1 MSIRKSTIISQC
13 GNITRVSLL
22 LAFIGKLI
30 KEETSLKVITSGSI
44 RGIQATIESPSSSA
58 NCKLWPR
65 IPFYPVSVKWT
76 VGIGHTIK
84 VRGSFRGPIS
94 PIDRLCLLVKYGI
107 DKPAAFFI
115 KEADLQRVDDQ
126 KWSFETPVRL
136 LSSKIWSPAG
146 KAPFYVQNQPFC
158 LVKFEIELC
167 WVFSQNCFLGE
178 IDGNP
183 ASNLLKLDHRS
194 FEGSS
199 RHPSSVV
206 NLC

>member
-1 MSIRKSTIISQC
+1 M
-13 GNITRVSLL
+13 
-22 LAFIGKLI
+22 
-30 KEETSLKVITSGSI
+30 
-44 RGIQATIESPSSSA
+44 
-58 NCKLWPR
+58 
-65 IPFYPVSVKWT
+65 
-76 VGIGHTIK
+76 
-84 VRGSFRGPIS
+84 RGSFRGPIS

-107 DKPAAFFI
+107 DKSAAFFV
-115 KEADLQRVDDQ
+115 KENDLQRNDEQ

-146 KAPFYVQNQPFC
+146 KLFDCKLESNIFSS
-158 LVKFEIELC
+158 VKFEIELC
-167 WVFSQNCFLGE
+167 WVFNQNCFLGE

-183 ASNLLKLDHRS
+183 ESNLLKLDHRS